1 MNNEFTGRVSQYVDK
16 SGKKKSDQTP
26 YVSWQ
31 IVVDEEDVQYPD
43 SLVAEYYGEKIAP
56 PELGSVVK
64 IGYHVRSSSWEG
76 KHFGSN
82 NIWKIDLIESAPKD
96 GNGAAPRQ
104 TAVDP
109 LAATPVKSPPDAI
122 GETDPKSGLPF

>member
-64 IGYHVRSSSWEG
+64 IGYHLRSSSWEG

-82 NIWKIDLIESAPKD
+82 NIWKIDLIESAPRD
-96 GNGAAPRQ
+96 G
-104 TAVDP
+104 AVD
-109 LAATPVKSPPDAI
+109 TPTSPTNTPSKNAEEGADLKSD
-122 GETDPKSGLPF
+122 LPF